1 MHIPLDAC
9 GDITWRGADGTI
21 DDIGALT
28 ASIAH
33 EVSQPLSDIV
43 NDDTTWRLIRPTSGS
58 CSEQAS
64 SARPLT
70 PIVFVVADDEYMRR
84 SVGQLITTT
93 GFDVERCGS
102 AEELLSL
109 SRPAVPCCLLLDV
122 SLPGTNG
129 LELQR
134 KVGARMDM
142 PIVFITGRPDV
153 RVIVEAMKAGAVD
166 VLVEPVNREQLL
178 SAVDVLVEPVN
189 PEQLLSAV
197 DAAIELSRAALLR
210 DAALRQL
217 RNCYASLTPREREVM
232 GLVVSGLLNKQVAF
246 ELGISEITVKMHRGQ
261 VMRKMKAESLP
272 HLVRM
277 AARLNVAHPHTT
289 TEFM

>member
-1 MHIPLDAC
+1 MTTMFAELPSRWSSPERLSSPAHTGPSVFIVAE
-9 GDITWRGADGTI
+9 
-21 DDIGALT
+21 DDYL
-28 ASIAH
+28 
-33 EVSQPLSDIV
+33 
-43 NDDTTWRLIRPTSGS
+43 
-58 CSEQAS
+58 
-64 SARPLT
+64 
-70 PIVFVVADDEYMRR
+70 RR
-84 SVGQLITTT
+84 SLEQLITTT

-102 AEELLSL
+102 AEEFLSL

-134 KVGARMDM
+134 QVGARMDM

-178 SAVDVLVEPVN
+178 SAVD
-189 PEQLLSAV
+189 
-197 DAAIELSRAALLR
+197 AAMELSRAALLR
-210 DAALRQL
+210 AAALRQL

>member
-9 GDITWRGADGTI
+9 GNITWRGADGTI

-58 CSEQAS
+58 CSEQPS

-102 AEELLSL
+102 AEEFLSL
-109 SRPAVPCCLLLDV
+109 SRPAVPCCLLGV
-122 SLPGTNG
+122 SLSSANG

-134 KVGARMDM
+134 QVGARMDM
-142 PIVFITGRPDV
+142 PIVFITDRPDV
-153 RVIVEAMKAGAVD
+153 RVAVQAMKAGAVD
-166 VLVEPVNREQLL
+166 VLAN
-178 SAVDVLVEPVN
+178 PVN
-189 PEQLLSAV
+189 PELLLSAV
-197 DAAIELSRAALLR
+197 DAAIARSRAALHR
-210 DAALRQL
+210 DAALQPVRD
-217 RNCYASLTPREREVM
+217 CYASLTPRESEVM
-232 GLVVSGLLNKQVAF
+232 GLVVSGLLNRQVAF
-246 ELGISEITVKMHRGQ
+246 ELGISEITVKAHRGQ
-261 VMRKMKAESLP
+261 VMRKMKADSLA

-277 AARLNVAHPHTT
+277 AASLDAARLHRT

>member
-9 GDITWRGADGTI
+9 GNITWRGADGTI

-58 CSEQAS
+58 CSEQPS

-84 SVGQLITTT
+84 SLEQLITPT
-93 GFDVERCGS
+93 GFDVESCSS
-102 AEELLSL
+102 AEEFLSL
-109 SRPAVPCCLLLDV
+109 SRPAVPCCLVNV
-122 SLPGTNG
+122 SLSAAND

-134 KVGARMDM
+134 RVGARMDV
-142 PIVFITGRPDV
+142 PIVFVTDRPDV
-153 RVIVEAMKAGAVD
+153 RVTVQAMKAGAVD
-166 VLVEPVNREQLL
+166 VLANPVNSELL
-178 SAVDVLVEPVN
+178 LG
-189 PEQLLSAV
+189 AV
-197 DAAIELSRAALLR
+197 DAAIAQSRAALHR
-210 DAALRQL
+210 NAALQPARD
-217 RNCYASLTPREREVM
+217 CYASLTPREREVM
-232 GLVVSGLLNKQVAF
+232 GLVVSGLPNKQMAL
-246 ELGISEITVKMHRGQ
+246 ELGISEITVKVHRGQ
-261 VMRKMKAESLP
+261 VMRKMKADSLA

-277 AARLNVAHPHTT
+277 AASLDAARLHRP

>member
-1 MHIPLDAC
+1 MTTMFAELPS
-9 GDITWRGADGTI
+9 RGSSPERLSSPAHTAPSVFIVAEDGY
-21 DDIGALT
+21 L
-28 ASIAH
+28 
-33 EVSQPLSDIV
+33 
-43 NDDTTWRLIRPTSGS
+43 
-58 CSEQAS
+58 
-64 SARPLT
+64 
-70 PIVFVVADDEYMRR
+70 RR
-84 SVGQLITTT
+84 SLEQLITTN

-153 RVIVEAMKAGAVD
+153 RVTVEAMKAGAVD

-178 SAVDVLVEPVN
+178 SAVDT
-189 PEQLLSAV
+189 
-197 DAAIELSRAALLR
+197 AIELSRAALLR
-210 DAALRQL
+210 DTALRQL
-217 RNCYASLTPREREVM
+217 RNCYASLTSREREVM

-277 AARLNVAHPHTT
+277 AARINVAHPQTT

>member
-1 MHIPLDAC
+1 MTTMFAELRS
-9 GDITWRGADGTI
+9 RGSSHERLLSPAHTAPSVFI
-21 DDIGALT
+21 VAEDDY
-28 ASIAH
+28 
-33 EVSQPLSDIV
+33 V
-43 NDDTTWRLIRPTSGS
+43 
-58 CSEQAS
+58 
-64 SARPLT
+64 
-70 PIVFVVADDEYMRR
+70 RR
-84 SVGQLITTT
+84 SLEQVIMTT
-93 GFDVERCGS
+93 GFDVERCES
-102 AEELLSL
+102 AEEFLSL

-142 PIVFITGRPDV
+142 PIVFITGRADV
-153 RVIVEAMKAGAVD
+153 RMTVQAMKAGAVD
-166 VLVEPVNREQLL
+166 VLVEPVNC
-178 SAVDVLVEPVN
+178 
-189 PEQLLSAV
+189 EQLLSAV